1 MNAIS
6 PLDVV
11 MDVVLFA
18 VAVLGLMRFVPP
30 VGAKATLGRAAGRF
44 AHVASDEL
52 EDAVESEGKRTYF
65 SWAGIIT
72 IIVCGITWHAV
83 LFCSLAIEHSLRS
96 EGVPSWLAVMVAV
109 LPGALPPLLYRWATQ
124 FLLLRRLDRKFGHA

>member
-6 PLDVV
+6 PFDFV

-30 VGAKATLGRAAGRF
+30 VGAKATLGRAVGRF

-52 EDAVESEGKRTYF
+52 EDAVESEGKLTYF
-65 SWAGIIT
+65 SRAGILA
-72 IIVCGITWHAV
+72 IIVCGITWHVV
-83 LFCSLAIEHSLRS
+83 LFCSLAIENSLRS
-96 EGVPSWLAVMVAV
+96 EGIPPWLAVMVAV
-109 LPGALPPLLYRWATQ
+109 VPGALPPLLYRWATQ
-124 FLLLRRLDRKFGHA
+124 WLLVRRLDRKFGHA